1 MHSLLEKTACSSTGK
16 GLGKGKKTQSVKTA
30 IKPDKEDVQ
39 IISDEEMKLER
50 AGLFSVW
57 Y

>member
-16 GLGKGKKTQSVKTA
+16 GKGKKTQSVKTA
-30 IKPDKEDVQ
+30 IKLDKEDVQ